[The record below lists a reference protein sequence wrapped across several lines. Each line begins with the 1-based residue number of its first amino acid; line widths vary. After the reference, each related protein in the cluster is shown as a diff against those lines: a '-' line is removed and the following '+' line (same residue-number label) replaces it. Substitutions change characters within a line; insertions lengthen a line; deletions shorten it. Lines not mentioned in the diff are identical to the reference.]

1 MDIVEI
7 AEKSKDSAQVKRV
20 FGDPVQHG
28 DVVVIPVARIAYGGG
43 GGGGQ
48 GEKEPVAKEPVA
60 KEPVAKEPGA
70 KEQGDKR
77 RGESG
82 SGGGLGYGVSATPAG
97 VFVIKDGDVRWQPA
111 VDVNRIVA
119 GGQIVAVVLLL
130 TLRAIMK
137 RRRRRRH

>member
-1 MDIVEI
+1 MDIMEI

-43 GGGGQ
+43 GGMGQ
-48 GEKEPVAKEPVA
+48 GEKEQGEKEQG
-60 KEPVAKEPGA
+60 E
-70 KEQGDKR
+70 KEQGDKK

-119 GGQIVAVVLLL
+119 GGQVVVVVLLL

-137 RRRRRRH
+137 RRRRRRR

>member
-1 MDIVEI
+1 MDIMEI
-7 AEKSKDSAQVKRV
+7 AEKSRDSANVKRV

-43 GGGGQ
+43 GGTGQ
-48 GEKEPVAKEPVA
+48 GEDKK
-60 KEPVAKEPGA
+60 
-70 KEQGDKR
+70 GD
-77 RGESG
+77 SG
-82 SGGGLGYGVSATPAG
+82 SGSGVGYGVAATPAG
-97 VFVIKDGDVRWQPA
+97 VFVVKDGEVRWQPA

-130 TLRAIMK
+130 TLRAVFK